1 MCSNEESDSALLD
14 DDDVVAIATWTCL
27 GDIKFNLHSAWYL
40 ASAACKSFTAP
51 STSIH
56 TSGNYLSPCVWHVLR
71 ISCFISIS
79 PADLSPTILYK
90 NAPHKPPRCCGWVFF
105 KIA

>member
-1 MCSNEESDSALLD
+1 ML
-14 DDDVVAIATWTCL
+14 ATATRTYL

-56 TSGNYLSPCVWHVLR
+56 TSTDHLSPCVWHVLR
-71 ISCFISIS
+71 ISCFI
-79 PADLSPTILYK
+79 
-90 NAPHKPPRCCGWVFF
+90 
-105 KIA
+105 